1 MVGAF
6 SLLQQYAF
14 PTWDYYLLLRHF
26 PNVFQQQIWFLEMNS
41 LGLRQTKWCSSWW
54 KWEHSLWDLTR
65 LVFHFFPMNA
75 MTRSVVHHRTKVLH
89 LMSQAHLV
97 PSTARPQV
105 NNEKTQKASAFMLC
119 EASPTVF
126 ISLLTISY
134 VYTMCDDRLH
144 CVTLSF
150 PLPLLLSP
158 FLSTTCPSLWCVCVG
173 GGICRES
180 LLLHVHH
187 SSDNVIWRWYST
199 VLLSFLW
206 LLQSFHSFFHDGP
219 WTLGRVM

>member
-1 MVGAF
+1 
-6 SLLQQYAF
+6 
-14 PTWDYYLLLRHF
+14 
-26 PNVFQQQIWFLEMNS
+26 
-41 LGLRQTKWCSSWW
+41 
-54 KWEHSLWDLTR
+54 
-65 LVFHFFPMNA
+65 MNA

-89 LMSQAHLV
+89 FMSQAHLV

-119 EASPTVF
+119 EAGPTVF

-173 GGICRES
+173 GRHMQGVTVAACS
-180 LLLHVHH
+180 PFQWQCHMKM
-187 SSDNVIWRWYST
+187 YST